1 MPWPVRPLVSLTAF
15 LAASSSMAQTA
26 LCPWV
31 APIYP
36 NCPPATGPGVIPSIP
51 NNPNAPPLS
60 NGADAAIRDGSFS
73 RSTEGGGLSAATAA
87 PSMDGDLFGARS
99 LRIKYTAPLTARFN
113 GLGAA
118 TTASGGSAVLVNPNS
133 AGSSIAFGP
142 TPNGTVRT
150 LFAPFNANDL
160 SFVQPTSGGG
170 VDFDRTFAKSALQT
184 LLSTGQLTADQINQL
199 NRLSPADR
207 AKLLGNRGAI
217 NSAVTKATRG
227 LGVPALTVSNVDGA
241 IDPNGITYT
250 AILTGERNL
259 ALPGSSS
266 AVGRVKLAEDNSPMP
281 KDRVLF
287 AYDSF
292 ENVPFTDAGLR
303 VNRFQFGFEKTF
315 LDGRWSAEV
324 RLPFAATL
332 ASTYTDGFETRDV
345 EFGNLRFAL
354 KHLWTRS
361 DTFNIS
367 SGVGVTLPT
376 ASDQVVMSP
385 LGGELYRF
393 KNQSVT
399 VEPYVAFLY
408 TPDDRFFAQAWSS
421 INVDT
426 SGGKLTWNRDVFG
439 GSGSSR
445 IWDLPYLALDGQLG
459 YWLIRKDTGTVRGMA
474 PFVELHWNYAVAQR
488 RLVDA
493 VSDVSQGA
501 GLTASGIGN
510 TELNLIAGVV
520 TQLGDHVNL
529 TIGGSAPLL
538 RKPDRTFDAQFGLRL
553 NYYFGA
559 SARGSGGSGAGRAG
573 RANNSF

>member
-1 MPWPVRPLVSLTAF
+1 MRWPVRPLVGLTAF
-15 LAASSSMAQTA
+15 LAAPALFAQTVP
-26 LCPWV
+26 CPWV

-36 NCPPATGPGVIPSIP
+36 NCPPATGPGAIPPIP
-51 NNPNAPPLS
+51 TDPNAAPLP

-73 RSTEGGGLSAATAA
+73 RSAEPGGLSAATAA

-118 TTASGGSAVLVNPNS
+118 TTASGGTAVLVNPNS
-133 AGSSIAFGP
+133 AGSSISFGP
-142 TPNGTVRT
+142 TPNGTIRT
-150 LFAPFNANDL
+150 LFAPFSNSEL
-160 SFVQPTSGGG
+160 SFVQPTSRGG
-170 VDFDRTFAKSALQT
+170 VDFDRAFAKSALQT
-184 LLSTGQLTADQINQL
+184 LLSNGQLTAEQVNQL

-227 LGVPALTVSNVDGA
+227 LGVPTLTVSNVDGA
-241 IDPNGITYT
+241 VDPNGITYT

-281 KDRVLF
+281 KDRVIF

-292 ENVPFTDAGLR
+292 ENVPFTDAGLQ

-345 EFGNLRFAL
+345 EFGNIRFAL

-376 ASDQVVMSP
+376 AKDQVVISP

-393 KNQSVT
+393 KNESVT
-399 VEPYVAFLY
+399 VEPFLAFLY

-426 SGGKLTWNRDVFG
+426 SGGKLSWNKDVFG

-459 YWLIRKDTGTVRGMA
+459 YWLVRKNAGTVRGVA
-474 PFVELHWNYAVAQR
+474 PFVELHWNYAIAQR
-488 RLVDA
+488 QLVDA
-493 VSDVSQGA
+493 VSDVSQGS
-501 GLTASGIGN
+501 GLTASGVGN

-529 TIGGSAPLL
+529 TLGGSAPLF
-538 RKPDRTFDAQFGLRL
+538 RKPDRTFDAQFGLRM

-559 SARGSGGSGAGRAG
+559 SARSSVG
-573 RANNSF
+573 RANNY